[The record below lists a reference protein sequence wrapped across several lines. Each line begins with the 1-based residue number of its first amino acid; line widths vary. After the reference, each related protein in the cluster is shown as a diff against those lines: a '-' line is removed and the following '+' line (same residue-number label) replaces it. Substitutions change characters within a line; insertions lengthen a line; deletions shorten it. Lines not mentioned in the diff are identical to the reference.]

1 MKIKNT
7 KTDILLNIAAVACLA
22 AVTLYLLVR
31 WSQIPM
37 TIPGHY
43 TADGQIDSWAART
56 TLWQLPVLGWVLY
69 VLITILEQLIMAY
82 QIKKDPI
89 SKIPKVQ
96 LAFWLLVRLAMLIC
110 AGYSF
115 IHGDTVMGF
124 ESIFCF
130 IFTHLW
136 DLFQIFGNGS
146 FIEEV
151 PPLSQTLL
159 NIIIFIGI
167 VFGSYLELF
176 DKLAHFDDF
185 MHLLSGFVCA
195 AFGFDFARIIQRK
208 KGPCAVT
215 LAAIFGLMFAVTI
228 AAGWEFYEFLM
239 DTLHGTN
246 LQLAKAGPE
255 TAMFDLAKYHGEYGY
270 IGLVDTMTDMMMNVV
285 GGIVGMIF
293 MIVLRTKGDKKRGAK
308 AKK

>member
-1 MKIKNT
+1 
-7 KTDILLNIAAVACLA
+7 
-22 AVTLYLLVR
+22 
-31 WSQIPM
+31 
-37 TIPGHY
+37 
-43 TADGQIDSWAART
+43 
-56 TLWQLPVLGWVLY
+56 
-69 VLITILEQLIMAY
+69 MAY

-115 IHGDTVMGF
+115 IHGDAVMGF

-167 VFGSYLELF
+167 VFGSYLGLF

-208 KGPCAVT
+208 KGPCARDSGRNIRSDVRR
-215 LAAIFGLMFAVTI
+215 
-228 AAGWEFYEFLM
+228 
-239 DTLHGTN
+239 DHRRR
-246 LQLAKAGPE
+246 
-255 TAMFDLAKYHGEYGY
+255 
-270 IGLVDTMTDMMMNVV
+270 V
-285 GGIVGMIF
+285 G
-293 MIVLRTKGDKKRGAK
+293 VLRISDGHPPRHQPATGKSRAGDRHV
-308 AKK
+308 

>member
-1 MKIKNT
+1 
-7 KTDILLNIAAVACLA
+7 
-22 AVTLYLLVR
+22 
-31 WSQIPM
+31 
-37 TIPGHY
+37 
-43 TADGQIDSWAART
+43 
-56 TLWQLPVLGWVLY
+56 
-69 VLITILEQLIMAY
+69 MAY

-246 LQLAKAGPE
+246 GAVLEYATIVKLTRTLAIIPTVLVFAAISVHLKKKAAAQSGDHGVKVNMKSVFPWFILGFL
-255 TAMFDLAKYHGEYGY
+255 AMSILCSVGVIPAGLATTLKSISKFLMVAALAA
-270 IGLVDTMTDMMMNVV
+270 IGLNTN
-285 GGIVGMIF
+285 F
-293 MIVLRTKGDKKRGAK
+293 AALCKSGAK
-308 AKK
+308 PMLHGFIISLLVVLVAIAVEYVLGIAPSGTLI